1 MFLLKRM
8 YERQNMYSP
17 INIEWIVSQDRHFSK
32 DLNNHI
38 SIVCVIAD
46 GFEQYLLP
54 FLIEEKFIENFLLAY
69 PF

>member
-1 MFLLKRM
+1 M
-8 YERQNMYSP
+8 YERPKMFSP
-17 INIEWIVSQDRHFSK
+17 INIEWIVSQDRLFSK

-46 GFEQYLLP
+46 VFEQYLLP
-54 FLIEEKFIENFLLAY
+54 FLLEEKFIENLLLAY